1 MIGKRIPRKVLLPKP
16 NFAKNIKN
24 QTKRKVYFGP
34 SIGTKEARVV
44 NRSLLSSK
52 PLEGPIIIEEYE
64 GTAVVP
70 PGCKVTMD
78 KYFNVVIK
86 IKY

>member
-1 MIGKRIPRKVLLPKP
+1 MERKLSTV
-16 NFAKNIKN
+16 FALDVVGFSKLMAED
-24 QTKRKVYFGP
+24 
-34 SIGTKEARVV
+34 EARTLD
-44 NRSLLSSK
+44 NLKKRR
-52 PLEGPIIIEEYE
+52 EFIDTIIEEYE

-86 IKY
+86 INY